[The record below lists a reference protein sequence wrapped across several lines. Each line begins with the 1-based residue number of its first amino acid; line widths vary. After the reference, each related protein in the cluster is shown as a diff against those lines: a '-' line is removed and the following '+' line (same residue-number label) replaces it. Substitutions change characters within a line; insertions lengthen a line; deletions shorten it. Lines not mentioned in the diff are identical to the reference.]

1 MHRSVSD
8 PSVVA
13 GLLRAVALPVLVALG
28 GCGQK
33 GPLFLGG
40 PAGGASAPVA
50 AAPLPP
56 PPPVRP

>member
-13 GLLRAVALPVLVALG
+13 ALLRAVALPLLVALV

-33 GPLFLGG
+33 GPLFLGSA
-40 PAGGASAPVA
+40 AGGASAPVA

-56 PPPVRP
+56 PPVRP